1 MCINIVNIYIYT
13 FIYIY
18 VFIYIC
24 LYIHI
29 YIFVMIIVMITL
41 QRGQPLA
48 IKTDLLV
55 PNLLVPKYMHI

>member
-1 MCINIVNIYIYT
+1 MYL
-13 FIYIY
+13 YIY
-18 VFIYIC
+18 VYIY
-24 LYIHI
+24 I

-41 QRGQPLA
+41 QRVQA

>member
-1 MCINIVNIYIYT
+1 MYL
-13 FIYIY
+13 YIY
-18 VFIYIC
+18 VYIY
-24 LYIHI
+24 I